1 MKIDHCIFPEGL
13 LYDLDNFV
21 WIKEETPEYKPSN
34 SIRKYTLGITPILT
48 SLAGKLTQIKLKGA
62 GLEVQK
68 GKSIGSIE
76 SLRYFGIARSP
87 IAGKITQVN
96 ENLKNNPKLANDF
109 PYEDGWFVRIETNST
124 NIPDLSSLKRIE
136 ESHEEM
142 KSIMSKLHV
151 RCFAAF
157 PDHQMFEIGVECA
170 ATLTKLGEL
179 LSKIKNG
186 EVVHIVSDD
195 LSADFEMI
203 RWSEETGQELME
215 TRREGNLFHF
225 IVKKVK

>member
-1 MKIDHCIFPEGL
+1 
-13 LYDLDNFV
+13 
-21 WIKEETPEYKPSN
+21 
-34 SIRKYTLGITPILT
+34 
-48 SLAGKLTQIKLKGA
+48 
-62 GLEVQK
+62 
-68 GKSIGSIE
+68 
-76 SLRYFGIARSP
+76 
-87 IAGKITQVN
+87 
-96 ENLKNNPKLANDF
+96 
-109 PYEDGWFVRIETNST
+109 
-124 NIPDLSSLKRIE
+124 
-136 ESHEEM
+136 
-142 KSIMSKLHV
+142 
-151 RCFAAF
+151 
-157 PDHQMFEIGVECA
+157 MFEIGVECA